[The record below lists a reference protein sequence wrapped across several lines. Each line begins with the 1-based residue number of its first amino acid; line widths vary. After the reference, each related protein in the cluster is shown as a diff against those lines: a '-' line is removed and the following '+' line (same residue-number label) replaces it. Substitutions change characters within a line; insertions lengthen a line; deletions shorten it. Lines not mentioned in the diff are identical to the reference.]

1 MPASLNAMEPVTSPR
16 RKIPSWAP
24 QTLGYLVSA
33 ACLIWVLHGYP
44 IKQDLLPAIRDLDW
58 KWVALGVGLDLSA
71 YLVQGW
77 RWKTLLQPVI
87 RLGFWRTVQAIF
99 IGLFANAVLPL
110 RTGELIRCYLLAHW
124 NNLRIS
130 LSFASA
136 AVERVIDGVFLVASF
151 LITAGLIRSIP
162 KDLTILV
169 QILGVLLI
177 SLVLALMW
185 IVTRKQAPYAPSS
198 ESKWAATFRHV
209 VEGLHL
215 MGNPL
220 TLGRTTAISL
230 LYMALQF
237 GSLWAL
243 MKAYE
248 LDLSFWSAAGVVTI
262 VRLWTVVPSAP
273 ANLGLLNAACYAA
286 LRGLDVEPD
295 VAQTFSII
303 MFAAWTLPLAVCG
316 AIATALTGSN
326 IGELHKRAKYGV
338 QTAPP
343 RGPGL

>member
-1 MPASLNAMEPVTSPR
+1 MEPAAVPSPS
-16 RKIPSWAP
+16 RKFPSWAP
-24 QTLGYLVSA
+24 QAFGYLISA
-33 ACLIWVLHGYP
+33 GCLIWVLHGYP
-44 IKQDLLPAIRDLDW
+44 IKEELLPAVRDLDW
-58 KWVALGVGLDLSA
+58 KWVALGIGLDLSA
-71 YLVQGW
+71 YLVQAW
-77 RWKTLLQPVI
+77 RWNTLLQPVI

-99 IGLFANAVLPL
+99 IGLFANEVLPL

-136 AVERVIDGVFLVASF
+136 AVERVIDGVFLVACF
-151 LITAGLIRSIP
+151 LITAGLIHSIP
-162 KDLTILV
+162 RDLTILV

-177 SLVLALMW
+177 LLVLTLIW
-185 IVTRKQAPYAPSS
+185 IVTRKQAAYSPSS

-215 MGNPL
+215 MGNPR

-230 LYMALQF
+230 LYVALQF

-286 LRGLDVEPD
+286 LRGLDVEPT

-303 MFAAWTLPLAVCG
+303 MFTAWTLPLVVCG

-326 IGELHKRAKYGV
+326 IGELHKRARHGV
-338 QTAPP
+338 QAAH
-343 RGPGL
+343 RGPAQ